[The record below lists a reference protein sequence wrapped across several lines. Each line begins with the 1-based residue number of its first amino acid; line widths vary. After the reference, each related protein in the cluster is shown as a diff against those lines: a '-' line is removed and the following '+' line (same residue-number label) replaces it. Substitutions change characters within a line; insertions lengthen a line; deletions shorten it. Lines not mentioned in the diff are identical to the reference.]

1 MQTKVTV
8 KAFNEEVVRRAGFGM
23 LYDVD
28 PQRTSYLW
36 NTQQETKRLARTLRQ
51 AYQQFGFRHFK
62 SRAKNKSNNNSTSAR
77 FKRQS
82 NIRHMDCSSIWQGVS
97 AEHGS

>member
-51 AYQQFGFRHFK
+51 A
-62 SRAKNKSNNNSTSAR
+62 
-77 FKRQS
+77 
-82 NIRHMDCSSIWQGVS
+82 
-97 AEHGS
+97 